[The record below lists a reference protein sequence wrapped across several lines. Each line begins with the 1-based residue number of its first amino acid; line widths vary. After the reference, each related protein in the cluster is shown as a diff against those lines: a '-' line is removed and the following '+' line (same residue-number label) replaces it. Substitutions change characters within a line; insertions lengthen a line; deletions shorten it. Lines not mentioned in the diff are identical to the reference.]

1 MPSEALEV
9 VRAFFEV
16 EADDFAG
23 LSASLDP
30 DVVWFGT
37 RGGLDQAQVLR
48 GPEEVLEYMREI
60 REPWEQYDIQVER
73 LIEVGGAGV
82 VVFMHETAR
91 SRSGG
96 PAIQSDTAMIMKVRH
111 RKIVEM
117 TGYLDRDE
125 ALKAAR
131 LKA

>member
-60 REPWEQYDIQVER
+60 REPWEQYDIRVER
-73 LIEVGGAGV
+73 LIEVGDAGV
-82 VVFMHETAR
+82 VVFLHETAQ
-91 SRSGG
+91 SRYGG
-96 PAIQSDTAMIMKVRH
+96 PALQSETAMIMKVH
-111 RKIVEM
+111 DRKIVEM